1 MVLGL
6 VGRLL
11 SIVPAKRA
19 VFSACEQS
27 QQRAR
32 EHTTLRRRAPA
43 GSQRKTKRQMSTDT
57 KRFPGWCDSAEEA
70 TWGEDWSIL
79 WQQSGKVQGFVFVC
93 GRRVDFW
100 SLFMQPPPPP
110 PLPAAHLGKE
120 TRSLQY
126 GRGLAEA
133 SPCQPSGLQQGPG
146 AHAGCV
152 C

>member
-1 MVLGL
+1 
-6 VGRLL
+6 
-11 SIVPAKRA
+11 
-19 VFSACEQS
+19 
-27 QQRAR
+27 
-32 EHTTLRRRAPA
+32 
-43 GSQRKTKRQMSTDT
+43 MSTDT
-57 KRFPGWCDSAEEA
+57 KRFPGLCDSAEDA

-79 WQQSGKVQGFVFVC
+79 WQPSGKVQGSVFVC
-93 GRRVDFW
+93 GRWVDFW
-100 SLFMQPPPPP
+100 SLFMHPPP

-120 TRSLQY
+120 TRNLQY